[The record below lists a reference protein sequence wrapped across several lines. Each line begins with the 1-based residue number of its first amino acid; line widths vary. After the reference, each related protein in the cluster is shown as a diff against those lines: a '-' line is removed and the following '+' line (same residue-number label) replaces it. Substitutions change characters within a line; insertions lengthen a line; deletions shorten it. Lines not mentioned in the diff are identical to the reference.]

1 MKRKGALS
9 MYTKCVKQKCQDY
22 KKREQ
27 LSSKS
32 SNEEKKNSPE
42 ALTHSNRVQRNKRDI
57 NEQ

>member
-42 ALTHSNRVQRNKRDI
+42 ALTHSNRVRRNKRHK
-57 NEQ
+57 